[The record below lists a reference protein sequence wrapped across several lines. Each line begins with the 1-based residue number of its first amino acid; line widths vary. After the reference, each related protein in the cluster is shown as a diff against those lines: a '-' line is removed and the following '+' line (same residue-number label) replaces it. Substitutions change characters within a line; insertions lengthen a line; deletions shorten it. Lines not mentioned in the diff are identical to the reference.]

1 LLVALNI
8 DMKILLIDDDQ
19 DFVHIFEAALAKEG
33 FQTIASGT
41 GEDGL
46 AKAKSEAPD
55 LILLDQVLPDLA
67 GNDVLKSLKADTQ
80 TKAIPVIFL
89 SNFSQEEL
97 VKGALNEG
105 ADDYV
110 FKYQVEP
117 KDVVD
122 KIKQTLKI

>member
-1 LLVALNI
+1 
-8 DMKILLIDDDQ
+8 MKVLLIDDDQ
-19 DFVHIFEAALAKEG
+19 DFVRIFEAALSKDG
-33 FQTIASGT
+33 FQTATCGT

-46 AKAKSEAPD
+46 AKAKTEKPD
-55 LILLDQVLPDLA
+55 LILLDQVLPDLS
-67 GNDVLKSLKADTQ
+67 GNDVLKKLKADDQ

-97 VKGALNEG
+97 VKGALDEG
-105 ADDYV
+105 AVDYV

-122 KIKQTLKI
+122 KIKQVLKV